1 MDETVSA
8 RFPKYLLMA
17 CLALALIGVFLLI
30 ARMSTTGYTG
40 FDLSLSEAIRALR
53 NSTTEIPM
61 LIATLLGNGLVV
73 TVAMATLCAVL
84 LYQRQWPLVV
94 AILTTVAA
102 SGIFVS
108 SIKPLTHAIRPESDL
123 YSKGVSVFSFPSGH
137 TTFSTLLGLWLIWFT
152 LRGVQ
157 KTWARVL
164 IVLVLFSMICMVGLS
179 RIYLGAHW
187 PTDVAAG
194 FLFSSSLL
202 LIVALIYAHYFIEPA
217 AALQVLKWTTLAY
230 VLTGIIY
237 VSYKWPSAILMY
249 TPST

>member
-1 MDETVSA
+1 MTA
-8 RFPKYLLMA
+8 RPYQYLLIA
-17 CLALALIGVFLLI
+17 CLALALIGVFILI
-30 ARMSTTGYTG
+30 ARMATTGYIG
-40 FDLSLSEAIRALR
+40 FDLSLSEAIRSLR
-53 NSTTEIPM
+53 NSTTDIPM
-61 LIATLLGNGLVV
+61 LMATLLGNWLVV
-73 TVAMATLCAVL
+73 TLTVATMCVVL
-84 LYQRQWPLVV
+84 LYQRQWPLIVSV
-94 AILTTVAA
+94 LTTMAA
-102 SGIFVS
+102 AGVFVS
-108 SIKPLTHAIRPESDL
+108 SIKPLIQAGRPESDL

-187 PTDVAAG
+187 PTDVVAG

-202 LIVALIYAHYFIEPA
+202 LIAALIYAHYFIAPA
-217 AALQVLKWTTLAY
+217 AALQVLKWTALAY
-230 VLTGIIY
+230 MLTGVIY

>member
-1 MDETVSA
+1 MDEPVSA
-8 RFPKYLLMA
+8 RFPKYLLIA
-17 CLALALIGVFLLI
+17 CLALALIGVFILI
-30 ARMSTTGYTG
+30 ARMATTGYTG
-40 FDLSLSEAIRALR
+40 FDLSLSEAIRSMR
-53 NSTTEIPM
+53 DSTTEMPL

-73 TVAMATLCAVL
+73 TVTVATMCVVL

-94 AILTTVAA
+94 AVLSTMAA
-102 SGIFVS
+102 AGVFVS
-108 SIKPLTHAIRPESDL
+108 SIKPLIQAGRPESDL

-157 KTWARVL
+157 KNWARVL
-164 IVLVLFSMICMVGLS
+164 IVLTLAFMIGMVGLS

-202 LIVALIYAHYFIEPA
+202 LIFALIYAHYSIEPA
-217 AALQVLKWTTLAY
+217 AALQVLKWTALAY
-230 VLTGIIY
+230 VLTGIVY